1 MNRRLIR
8 YGLIGLPLVL
18 TLAVLGVGG
27 LWLAHVISL
36 ETVLTTIPAE
46 GFQTPAL
53 DEDVAWASAPG
64 PDPASGDREFRGEN
78 AFLSGAC
85 FPTEP
90 ALDVKSGEAQNGFR
104 ELFHVA
110 YPGRNLYRSVG
121 LNFEHILSGHG
132 VDEPRNWFSPR
143 KEACELRV
151 KSEESVSLFWPAES
165 SAWGAA
171 SEMTYTL
178 ADGPC
183 LDMTF
188 RTTLRDS
195 VDRPYLVYMWAS
207 YIRAAR
213 DQCIHFTGAREVYS
227 PRTGYQKARLQQVRF
242 GEREISPGKNENAIV
257 PYLGMP
263 GLEREDIPAYINID
277 DAECCAFVLPF
288 FYGVMDGD
296 GDLKTQ
302 GDDMLYL
309 MMFDQAEPVR
319 FVMFDFSGDLHQPVW
334 DWQYV
339 IHRPEPGRT
348 YQYGARLVYKPFHG
362 ADDAAKE
369 YVAWLKGLE
378 IPRWSL
384 DIAVDPPE
392 SGALVPGDLNGAYG
406 EGVRVYFGVDP
417 APGWAFDHWE
427 GPVDQV
433 LRRYTGIRMRQ
444 DSRVRAICKRA
455 DERGCGSR

>member
-1 MNRRLIR
+1 MKNRLAQ
-8 YGLIGLPLVL
+8 YGLVCLFLILMA
-18 TLAVLGVGG
+18 TLLGAGG
-27 LWLAHVISL
+27 MWLAHFIFL
-36 ETVLTTIPAE
+36 ETVLTAVPSE
-46 GFQTPAL
+46 GFQTPGFN
-53 DEDVAWASAPG
+53 EDIAWASVPG
-64 PDPASGDREFRGEN
+64 ADLATGNKVFRGAN
-78 AFLSGAC
+78 AFLSGTC

-90 ALDVKSGEAQNGFR
+90 ALDVKGGDAQNGFR

-121 LNFEHILSGHG
+121 LNFEHILSGRAG
-132 VDEPRNWFSPR
+132 DEPRNWFSPR

-151 KSEESVSLFWPAES
+151 KSERSVSLFWPGES
-165 SAWGAA
+165 SAWGTA

-178 ADGPC
+178 ANGPC

-188 RTTLRDS
+188 RTTPRDP

-227 PRTGYQKARLQQVRF
+227 PREGYQKARLQQVRF
-242 GEREISPGKNENAIV
+242 GEREIARGKNENAVV

-263 GLEREDIPAYINID
+263 ELERDDIPAYINID
-277 DAECCAFVLPF
+277 DAERCAFVLPF

-296 GDLKTQ
+296 GDLNTQ
-302 GDDMLYL
+302 GDDMVYL

-319 FVMFDFSGDLHQPVW
+319 FVMFDFSGDMHQPVW

-339 IHRPEPGRT
+339 IRRPEPGRT
-348 YQYGARLVYKPFHG
+348 YQYRARLVYKPFQG

-378 IPRWSL
+378 GPRRSL
-384 DIAVDPPE
+384 DIAVEPPE
-392 SGALVPGDLNGAYG
+392 SGTLVPGDLDGAYG
-406 EGVRVYFGVDP
+406 DGVRVYFGVDP
-417 APGWAFDHWE
+417 APGWTFDHWE
-427 GPVDQV
+427 GPVDQA
-433 LRRYTGIRMRQ
+433 LRRYTGIRMQQ
-444 DSRVRAICKRA
+444 DSRVRAVCERVN
-455 DERGCGSR
+455 ERGCGSR

>member
-195 VDRPYLVYMWAS
+195 VDRPYLDLRV
-207 YIRAAR
+207 
-213 DQCIHFTGAREVYS
+213 
-227 PRTGYQKARLQQVRF
+227 QK
-242 GEREISPGKNENAIV
+242 PGRPHDLFHHTATRQI
-257 PYLGMP
+257 
-263 GLEREDIPAYINID
+263 
-277 DAECCAFVLPF
+277 AFVFGGGGRYVYRLVDAF
-288 FYGVMDGD
+288 IELVE
-296 GDLKTQ
+296 LQ
-302 GDDMLYL
+302 GAVVISRR
-309 MMFDQAEPVR
+309 QAET
-319 FVMFDFSGDLHQPVW
+319 
-334 DWQYV
+334 V
-339 IHRPEPGRT
+339 IHQHLLP
-348 YQYGARLVYKPFHG
+348 
-362 ADDAAKE
+362 
-369 YVAWLKGLE
+369 
-378 IPRWSL
+378 
-384 DIAVDPPE
+384 
-392 SGALVPGDLNGAYG
+392 
-406 EGVRVYFGVDP
+406 
-417 APGWAFDHWE
+417 
-427 GPVDQV
+427 
-433 LRRYTGIRMRQ
+433 
-444 DSRVRAICKRA
+444 
-455 DERGCGSR
+455 

>member
-1 MNRRLIR
+1 MKNRLAQ
-8 YGLIGLPLVL
+8 YGLIGLVL
-18 TLAVLGVGG
+18 LLMATLLGAGG
-27 LWLAHVISL
+27 MWLAHFLSL
-36 ETVLTTIPAE
+36 ETVLTTVPSE
-46 GFQTPAL
+46 GFQTPVS
-53 DEDVAWASAPG
+53 DEDVAWASLPG
-64 PDPASGDREFRGEN
+64 ADPAAGDGVFRGAN

-110 YPGRNLYRSVG
+110 YPGRNLFRSAG
-121 LNFEHILSGHG
+121 LNFEHILSGCAE
-132 VDEPRNWFSPR
+132 DEGQNWFSPR
-143 KEACELRV
+143 KEECTLRV
-151 KSEESVSLFWPAES
+151 TSAQAVSLFWPAES

-171 SEMTYTL
+171 SEMSYTL

-188 RTTLRDS
+188 KTTLRNPLERS
-195 VDRPYLVYMWAS
+195 YLVYMWAS
-207 YIRAAR
+207 YIKAAR
-213 DQCIHFTGAREVYS
+213 DQCIHFSGAREVYS
-227 PRTGYQKARLQQVRF
+227 PKEGYQKARLQQVRF

-263 GLEREDIPAYINID
+263 ELERENIPAYINID
-277 DAECCAFVLPF
+277 DAERCAFVLPF

-296 GDLKTQ
+296 GDLNTQ

-319 FVMFDFSGDLHQPVW
+319 FVMFDFSGDTHQPVW

-339 IHRPEPGRT
+339 IRHPEPGRT
-348 YQYGARLVYKPFHG
+348 YQYRARLVYKPFQG

-369 YVAWLKGLE
+369 YVTWLKGLE
-378 IPRWSL
+378 QPRWSL
-384 DIAVDPPE
+384 DIGVDPPE
-392 SGALVPGDLNGAYG
+392 SGTLIPGSLNGAYG
-406 EGVRVYFGVDP
+406 DGVRVYFGVDP

-427 GPVDQV
+427 GPVDQL
-433 LRRYTGIRMRQ
+433 LRRYTGTRMRQ
-444 DSRVRAICKRA
+444 DSRVRAVCKRV
-455 DERGCGSR
+455 DERGCNSR